1 MKKEIKNILNSI
13 AEIKQSLYI
22 GEKNIIQKIKSKEEL
37 ILHQLDHQFSELIY
51 KIDSFNEKTENKK
64 DISFELK
71 KKTEGNVTKYF
82 YEDFFF
88 VFHNVFGVLDLNL
101 GNEIENKKFFEIL
114 KKFQNERQFKIIH
127 EKMIE
132 VIKLK
137 LFIC

>member
-22 GEKNIIQKIKSKEEL
+22 GEKNIIKKIKSKEEL

-101 GNEIENKKFFEIL
+101 GNKIENNKIFEIL
-114 KKFQNERQFKIIH
+114 TYYIAIYTD
-127 EKMIE
+127 
-132 VIKLK
+132 L
-137 LFIC
+137 

>member
-101 GNEIENKKFFEIL
+101 GNKIENKKFFEIL

>member
-101 GNEIENKKFFEIL
+101 GNKIENKKIFEIL
-114 KKFQNERQFKIIH
+114 KKFQNERQFEIIH